1 MRRALLV
8 RRGLGGA
15 MIYGGLWIGL
25 GDWMGGLS
33 VIERFDRD
41 DYVLM
46 FAIIR
51 VER

>member
-1 MRRALLV
+1 
-8 RRGLGGA
+8 

-33 VIERFDRD
+33 VVERFDRD